1 MARSGGDV
9 DPDTPQTRGGA
20 AGAVPAGAP
29 GSRRPGL
36 DRRRVL
42 AAAVEAIDEH
52 GLAALTVRRLGAH
65 LGVGAMALYR
75 YVPSRESLI
84 DGVVETVL
92 DELQHDPEAHLTPL
106 HGWQDHLHRLAHGIR
121 RIALVHTAVFPIV
134 STRPP
139 AAPWI
144 RPRCAACA
152 GWGTSWQR

>member
-9 DPDTPQTRGGA
+9 DPDTPQARGGA

-29 GSRRPGL
+29 GSRWPGL

-42 AAAVEAIDEH
+42 AAAVEFIDEH
-52 GLAALTVRRLGAH
+52 GLAALTGRRLGAH
-65 LGVGAMALYR
+65 LSLGAMARYR

-92 DELQHDPEAHLTPL
+92 DELQHDPEVHLTPL
-106 HGWQDHLHRLAHGIR
+106 HGWQDYLHRLAHGIR
-121 RIALVHTAVFPIV
+121 RIALVHPAVFPTV

-144 RPRCAACA
+144 RPPLRSLR
-152 GWGTSWQR
+152 WGGPSWPR